1 MKEKTTGFT
10 QSWDQCCYPQYPKE
24 ITVSDIC
31 CILFTPTI
39 DLDLTDDNEAGGSD
53 GKTASGGDDG
63 GDGDGGAVISS
74 QESFSEKVTNARE
87 RLGKRRRNVKS
98 SSIPGQP
105 KVK

>member
-1 MKEKTTGFT
+1 MTNVVT
-10 QSWDQCCYPQYPKE
+10 PQYPKETVSDPKE
-24 ITVSDIC
+24 ITVSDVR

-53 GKTASGGDDG
+53 GKTASGNGV
-63 GDGDGGAVISS
+63 GAVVSS

-87 RLGKRRRNVKS
+87 RLGKRRRNVES

>member
-1 MKEKTTGFT
+1 MR
-10 QSWDQCCYPQYPKE
+10 
-24 ITVSDIC
+24 

-53 GKTASGGDDG
+53 GKTAPAAAAAVTTGR
-63 GDGDGGAVISS
+63 AVISS

-87 RLGKRRRNVKS
+87 RLGKRRNVES

>member
-1 MKEKTTGFT
+1 MLLL
-10 QSWDQCCYPQYPKE
+10 YHHPKE
-24 ITVSDIC
+24 ITVSDIR

-53 GKTASGGDDG
+53 GKTASG
-63 GDGDGGAVISS
+63 AVISS

-87 RLGKRRRNVKS
+87 RLGKRRRNVES

-105 KVK
+105 NVK